1 MKLEFFELSADER
14 RLYSEQAVLAIESR
28 IYPFAPTPISIATS
42 TATTAMGTGSTRTT
56 K

>member
-28 IYPFAPTPISIATS
+28 IYLLAPTPMSTATS
-42 TATTAMGTGSTRTT
+42 TATTAMATASTRTIR
-56 K
+56 